1 MTSASRTGPA
11 VSVIVP
17 TLNRPAEL
25 PRALASIAA
34 QQQMRAGDVEVI
46 VVNDG
51 GTPAAP
57 AAVAARERGLPVTVL
72 DHPRRL
78 GLPSARNAGLDRAR
92 GRYVAFLDDDDV
104 LLPLH
109 LATALAALESGADGV
124 ITTCLVSDRRAGP
137 GAPPTGAVRWDIGFD
152 PVLLEACNLLPVHAA
167 VFRRPEGARLDP
179 ALPALEDWD
188 FWLRLVREERYRFTR
203 VDEPTAVY
211 HRIPAS
217 GSMIGAIADGAAP
230 MAEFSA
236 LVRRTWARW
245 PATTSRSARFR
256 SHLGIMYWQA
266 LALLATGQ
274 APDPH
279 YYLRTVQALERAWH
293 DPDAEASLPEQI
305 ALAVRGKAADGQHA
319 A

>member
-1 MTSASRTGPA
+1 MTTMSRDPL

-25 PRALASIAA
+25 PDSLASIAA
-34 QQQMRAGDVEVI
+34 QQDVEPGEVEVI

-51 GTPAAP
+51 GTPPGHAA
-57 AAVAARERGLPVTVL
+57 AAARERGLPVTVV

-78 GLPSARNAGLDRAR
+78 GLPSARNTGLGRAR
-92 GRYVAFLDDDDV
+92 GRYIAFLDDDDV
-104 LLPLH
+104 FLPRH

-124 ITTCLVSDRRAGP
+124 ITTCLVSDRRTGPAGP
-137 GAPPTGAVRWDIGFD
+137 PSDAVPWDVGFD
-152 PVLLEACNLLPVHAA
+152 PLLLETCNLLPVHAA
-167 VFRRPEGARLDP
+167 VFRRPDGARLDP
-179 ALPALEDWD
+179 ALPSLEDWD
-188 FWLRLVREERYRFTR
+188 FWLRLVREHRYRFTR

-211 HRIPAS
+211 HRLPAS
-217 GSMIGAIADGAAP
+217 GSMITAIADGAAP

-245 PATTSRSARFR
+245 PATTPRSARFR

-266 LALLATGQ
+266 LGLLATGQ

-279 YYLRTVQALERAWH
+279 YYLRTVQALEHAWH
-293 DPDAEASLPEQI
+293 HPDSEANLPELI
-305 ALAVRGKAADGQHA
+305 ALAVKGGGTDGQHA